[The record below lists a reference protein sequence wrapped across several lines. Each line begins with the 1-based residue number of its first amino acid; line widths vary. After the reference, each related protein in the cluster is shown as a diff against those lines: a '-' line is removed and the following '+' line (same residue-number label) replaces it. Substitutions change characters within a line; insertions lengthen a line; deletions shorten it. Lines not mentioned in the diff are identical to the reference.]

1 MAHDRKRNEP
11 GGKIV
16 SGDQGRSVW
25 ADTVQT
31 GKFDLVTT
39 QELRAILDASDDD
52 SLRSIEQAATSD
64 EEGVLAR
71 NAETGMFEIIDEES
85 LQEILGGRA
94 TGAYTRPSA
103 DVTLEPPD
111 DDAPS
116 ESFSLVSTRALRK
129 IIGKD
134 AGGDSDG
141 GELDADI
148 IDTEGSDPYNS
159 G

>member
-1 MAHDRKRNEP
+1 MADDRKRNEQD
-11 GGKIV
+11 GKIA
-16 SGDQGRSVW
+16 SDDQGRSVR

-39 QELRAILDASDDD
+39 QELRAILDSSDDD

-71 NAETGMFEIIDEES
+71 NAETGMFEIIDESS

-94 TGAYTRPSA
+94 TGAYARPSA
-103 DVTLEPPD
+103 DVTLEPLD
-111 DDAPS
+111 NDAPS
-116 ESFSLVSTRALRK
+116 ESFSLVSTQVLRK
-129 IIGKD
+129 IIRKD
-134 AGGDSDG
+134 AGGDTDG
-141 GELDADI
+141 AEFDADI
-148 IDTEGSDPYNS
+148 IDTDGSDPYNS